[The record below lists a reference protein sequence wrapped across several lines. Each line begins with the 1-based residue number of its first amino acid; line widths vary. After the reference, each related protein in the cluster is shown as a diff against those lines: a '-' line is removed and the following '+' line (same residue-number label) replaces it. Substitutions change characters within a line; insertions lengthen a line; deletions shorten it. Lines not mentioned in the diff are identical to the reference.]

1 MIMID
6 DDNMVISYLF
16 HFSLNSLLA
25 MYSNKLWWLW
35 SSWWWTQRTSKSDH
49 LCAVS
54 GTPASISP
62 MPSPLTRYQKVIYL
76 SRDSVSPQQV
86 QFPPVPAWR
95 IWRALYCLLVIILH
109 IAVEVLL
116 EDVEGSSSSLLV
128 HRIIGLKCSKKIL
141 FFPLYCKIWF
151 DAPWAEDYLNFICQS
166 QYLKFGTP
174 LPNSR

>member
-1 MIMID
+1 MIT
-6 DDNMVISYLF
+6 
-16 HFSLNSLLA
+16 
-25 MYSNKLWWLW
+25 W
-35 SSWWWTQRTSKSDH
+35 SSLISSTSA
-49 LCAVS
+49 L
-54 GTPASISP
+54 TPFSP
-62 MPSPLTRYQKVIYL
+62 CIPINYDDYDFLGGEHAGLPNLTIFVQFQALLPQYHPCPPLSLGNKKLYICHVTVF
-76 SRDSVSPQQV
+76 SPQQV

-116 EDVEGSSSSLLV
+116 EDVEGSSSSLILD
-128 HRIIGLKCSKKIL
+128 HIIGSKCSKKIL

-151 DAPWAEDYLNFICQS
+151 DAPWAEDYLNFTCQS